1 MLFWFSKIGQIS
13 RIFIVL
19 YSNNQHWKNTKILK
33 QKRKKKCQKR
43 KEELSVQICGIIKL
57 IEFIKTTKTQK

>member
-19 YSNNQHWKNTKILK
+19 YSKNQHWKNTKILK
-33 QKRKKKCQKR
+33 QKRKTNVKNEKKNYLYR
-43 KEELSVQICGIIKL
+43 
-57 IEFIKTTKTQK
+57 FAA